1 MDLELLIDLHK
12 GGERQGPGSA
22 ELTSRALNM
31 ASLTEGTRRL
41 QILDVGVGTGASTLQ
56 LAKSL
61 DAEILAIDLSTIFL
75 QILEEKAQS
84 QGLSEQISTRSC
96 SMDDLPFAEDS
107 FDVVWAEGSIYNMGF
122 SNGIE
127 YLKRFLKP
135 GGIMAVSEVIWLTKD
150 RPIEIDDFWQNE
162 YPEIATPSRKIE
174 ILEKQGFVLK
184 GYFPFPKSAW
194 WDNYYQPLQDRI
206 DGFLSRHKS
215 EAAKELI
222 KAVNMEMELYEK
234 YCGYYSYSFFVVQ
247 KF

>member
-1 MDLELLIDLHK
+1 MIDLHK

-41 QILDVGVGTGASTLQ
+41 QILDVGVGTGASKLQ

-107 FDVVWAEGSIYNMGF
+107 FDVVWAEG
-122 SNGIE
+122 
-127 YLKRFLKP
+127 
-135 GGIMAVSEVIWLTKD
+135 
-150 RPIEIDDFWQNE
+150 
-162 YPEIATPSRKIE
+162 
-174 ILEKQGFVLK
+174 
-184 GYFPFPKSAW
+184 
-194 WDNYYQPLQDRI
+194 
-206 DGFLSRHKS
+206 
-215 EAAKELI
+215 
-222 KAVNMEMELYEK
+222 
-234 YCGYYSYSFFVVQ
+234 
-247 KF
+247 

>member
-122 SNGIE
+122 SNGVE

-194 WDNYYQPLQDRI
+194 WDNYYLPLQDRF

-215 EAAKELI
+215 EAARQLI
-222 KAVNMEMELYEK
+222 EVVNMEMELYEK

>member
-1 MDLELLIDLHK
+1 
-12 GGERQGPGSA
+12 
-22 ELTSRALNM
+22 
-31 ASLTEGTRRL
+31 
-41 QILDVGVGTGASTLQ
+41 
-56 LAKSL
+56 KSL

-75 QILEEKAQS
+75 QILEEKAQL

-122 SNGIE
+122 SNGVE

-194 WDNYYQPLQDRI
+194 WDNYYQPLQDRF

-215 EAAKELI
+215 EAARQLI
-222 KAVNMEMELYEK
+222 EVVNMEMELYEK